1 MIYLLKKSVITSLSA
16 SLLAIP
22 ILVGFTP
29 SASAETKPQNSYE
42 IEILDENAVLNPAN
56 FGIQDPKLLCAT
68 CNQYKSSIVSQSLV
82 SRTYKGTVTLSST
95 SSVTGE
101 ISFSYKGATIKI
113 GGSKVYS
120 SSRQFKDYTVVKDYR
135 IRVKTYNPIGQLIS
149 DETVNKRITT
159 LDRVPV

>member
-1 MIYLLKKSVITSLSA
+1 MLKKSIITSLST

-29 SASAETKPQNSYE
+29 SASAEMEPQNTYE

-56 FGIQDPKLLCAT
+56 FGVQEPKLLCAT
-68 CNQYKSSIVSQSLV
+68 CNQYKSSIVSESLV

-95 SSVTGE
+95 STLSGE
-101 ISFSYKGATIKI
+101 ISFSYKGAMVKL
-113 GGSKVYS
+113 GGSKVNS
-120 SSRQFKDYTVVKDYR
+120 SSRKFKEYSVVKDYR

>member
-1 MIYLLKKSVITSLSA
+1 MLKKSIITSLSV

-29 SASAETKPQNSYE
+29 SASAETKTQNTYE
-42 IEILDENAVLNPAN
+42 IEILDENAVLNPVN
-56 FGIQDPKLLCAT
+56 SSVQDQQLLCAT
-68 CNQYKSSIVSQSLV
+68 CNQYKSSIVSSSLV

-95 SSVTGE
+95 SSLTGE
-101 ISFSYKGATIKI
+101 VSFEYKGATIKI

-120 SSRQFKDYTVVKDYR
+120 SSRQFKEYTVVKDYR
-135 IRVKTYNPIGQLIS
+135 IRVKTYNPIGKLIS
-149 DETVNKRITT
+149 DETVNRRIKT

>member
-1 MIYLLKKSVITSLSA
+1 MLKKSVITSLSV

-29 SASAETKPQNSYE
+29 SASAETKPQNTYE

-56 FGIQDPKLLCAT
+56 SGVQDPKLLCAT

-82 SRTYKGTVTLSST
+82 SRTYKGTVTLNTATTIS
-95 SSVTGE
+95 GE
-101 ISFSYKGATIKI
+101 ISFAYKGVTVKL
-113 GGSKVYS
+113 GGSKVTS
-120 SSRQFKDYTVVKDYR
+120 SSRKFKEYNVVKDYR

-149 DETVNKRITT
+149 DETVNRRITT

>member
-1 MIYLLKKSVITSLSA
+1 MLKKSIITSLST

-29 SASAETKPQNSYE
+29 SASAEMEPQNTYE

-56 FGIQDPKLLCAT
+56 FGVQEPKLLCAT
-68 CNQYKSSIVSQSLV
+68 CNQYKSSIVSESLV

-95 SSVTGE
+95 STLSGE
-101 ISFSYKGATIKI
+101 ISFSYKGATVKL
-113 GGSKVYS
+113 GGSKVNS
-120 SSRQFKDYTVVKDYR
+120 SSRKFKEYSVVKDYR

-159 LDRVPV
+159 LDRVPI